1 MLMEDAVEQ
10 LDNLARSVGECTRC
24 EELVASRL
32 RAVPG
37 GGHPHCSVM
46 VVSLA
51 TVPTDEDDG
60 RLAGETL
67 LADLAEFMPAL
78 AESRDKVYVTA
89 LAKCVPRSGG
99 DVRGPNPQELEACYP
114 YLSKELTITTPHYV
128 LTVGEET
135 TRYLLGRLFKTK
147 PYEPGDSLE
156 LRLFDN
162 PAFKVVPVAAPAELR
177 ERDPKARKEYMERLR
192 TLAQVMG
199 L

>member
-1 MLMEDAVEQ
+1 MEDAVEQ

-24 EELVASRL
+24 DELVANRL

-46 VVSLA
+46 VVALH
-51 TVPTDEDDG
+51 TDPVDEEEAG
-60 RLAGETL
+60 LAGETL

-78 AESRDKVYVTA
+78 AHSRDEVYVTA
-89 LAKCVPRSGG
+89 LAKCVPRSDGA
-99 DVRGPNPQELEACYP
+99 VRGPLQQELDSCWP
-114 YLSKELTITTPHYV
+114 YLSRELTITTPHYV

-135 TRYLLGRLFKTK
+135 TRYLLGKLFKDK
-147 PYEPGDSLE
+147 PYAPGDSLE

-162 PAFKVVPVAAPAELR
+162 PAFKVVPVATPDELR
-177 ERDPKARKEYMERLR
+177 QRDLKARKEYTERLR
-192 TLAQVMG
+192 QLAQVMG